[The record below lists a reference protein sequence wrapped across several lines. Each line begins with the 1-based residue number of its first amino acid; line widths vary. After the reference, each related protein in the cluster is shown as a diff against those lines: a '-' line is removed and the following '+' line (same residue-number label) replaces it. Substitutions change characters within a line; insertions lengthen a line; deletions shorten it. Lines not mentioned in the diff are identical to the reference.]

1 MSNSF
6 TSPPTL
12 GSELTV
18 VAGQPITEGAIS
30 AMSETANYLW
40 AVGGTHNCLSQ
51 AWAEGQC
58 TQKSNSYQLML
69 SYRIPTISNDHYD
82 FHMHFIALGPGC
94 IRSTLTLGAS
104 SYTSETCA
112 TGAGPHVIEQ
122 SIIITSASTATYAT
136 LDIEVK
142 HTTGTPN
149 HHELRCVAGH
159 WVAKT
164 SPVDTGARYLGTTDE
179 FIPFGINRVGN
190 DNALSAR
197 WGVDMLR
204 NIETLRRRPISYL
217 SWSGVDNLLAAP
229 TGSTDPAPALYLGLG
244 DINTVQ
250 VPVHIPQEV
259 VEQGSYTIHLHAY
272 LVDVVGS
279 IEFDFM
285 GNRVSFTGNGWQT
298 AEIEMQIEADAELS
312 RLFDLNIYRIGPENT
327 FSNNFALISQSTV
340 PWTAAKIQ
348 SLSIWGV

>member
-40 AVGGTHNCLSQ
+40 AVGGSHNCLSQ

-58 TQKSNSYQLML
+58 TQKGTAYQLML

-94 IRSTLTLGAS
+94 VRSTLTLGAS
-104 SYTSETCA
+104 SYTSETCS

-122 SIIITSASTATYAT
+122 SIVVTSASTATYAT

-149 HHELRCVAGH
+149 HHELRCVAGR

-229 TGSTDPAPALYLGLG
+229 TGPTDPAPALYLGLG
-244 DINTVQ
+244 DIFSLQ

-285 GNRVSFTGNGWQT
+285 GDRVSFSANGWQT
-298 AEIEMQIEADAELS
+298 AEIEIQVEADDDLS
-312 RLFDLNIYRIGPENT
+312 RLLDLNIYRIGPENT
-327 FSNNFALISQSTV
+327 FDNTEVLFDAGTV

>member
-40 AVGGTHNCLSQ
+40 AVGGSHNCLSQ

-58 TQKSNSYQLML
+58 TQKGTAYQLML
-69 SYRIPTISNDHYD
+69 SYRLPTISNDHYD
-82 FHMHFIALGPGC
+82 FHLHFIALGPGC
-94 IRSTLTLGAS
+94 IKSTLTLGAS

-149 HHELRCVAGH
+149 HHELRCVAAH

-244 DINTVQ
+244 DIFSLQ

-285 GNRVSFTGNGWQT
+285 GDRVSFTGNGWQT
-298 AEIEMQIEADAELS
+298 AEIEIQVEADADLS
-312 RLFDLNIYRIGPENT
+312 RLLDLNIYRIGPENT
-327 FSNNFALISQSTV
+327 FDNTEALIDAGTV

>member
-1 MSNSF
+1 
-6 TSPPTL
+6 
-12 GSELTV
+12 
-18 VAGQPITEGAIS
+18 
-30 AMSETANYLW
+30 
-40 AVGGTHNCLSQ
+40 
-51 AWAEGQC
+51 
-58 TQKSNSYQLML
+58 
-69 SYRIPTISNDHYD
+69 
-82 FHMHFIALGPGC
+82 
-94 IRSTLTLGAS
+94 
-104 SYTSETCA
+104 
-112 TGAGPHVIEQ
+112 
-122 SIIITSASTATYAT
+122 
-136 LDIEVK
+136 
-142 HTTGTPN
+142 
-149 HHELRCVAGH
+149 
-159 WVAKT
+159 
-164 SPVDTGARYLGTTDE
+164 
-179 FIPFGINRVGN
+179 
-190 DNALSAR
+190 
-197 WGVDMLR
+197 VDMLR